1 MTYRTYSDSFRHNS
15 KSETFF
21 KEYTQPRPYFR
32 RHIKK
37 EKKVSKKMTIMKK
50 KIKKT
55 EK

>member
-37 EKKVSKKMTIMKK
+37 RKKSFQKNDNNEKKD
-50 KIKKT
+50 KKT